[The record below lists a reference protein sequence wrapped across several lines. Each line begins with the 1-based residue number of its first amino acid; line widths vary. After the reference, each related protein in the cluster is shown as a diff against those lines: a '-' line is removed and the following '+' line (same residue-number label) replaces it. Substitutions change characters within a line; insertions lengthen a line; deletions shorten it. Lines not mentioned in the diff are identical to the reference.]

1 VPTEYGA
8 FYSARRLW
16 DDQNNYW
23 HRITQYIM
31 PIHTMIA
38 ASTGESVSLRSHVP
52 LDDHYS
58 MMVVQRA
65 FLHRPATKAERDEA
79 MDAFTDTGGYLPATS
94 DPRTRYFTAANK
106 RNDYKR
112 DYDLEKTRQFTG
124 ISLVRA
130 NLQDRAMTELMSSA
144 DGKEPIYDRSR
155 EHLGTTDAMVIMT
168 RRMLIKVAK
177 AHSED
182 GHVPA
187 NVDNVALDR
196 VRPASVILP
205 KDADW
210 IAPTEEARDYAAG
223 KEIAYVVP
231 T

>member
-1 VPTEYGA
+1 
-8 FYSARRLW
+8 
-16 DDQNNYW
+16 
-23 HRITQYIM
+23 
-31 PIHTMIA
+31 
-38 ASTGESVSLRSHVP
+38 
-52 LDDHYS
+52 
-58 MMVVQRA
+58 
-65 FLHRPATKAERDEA
+65 
-79 MDAFTDTGGYLPATS
+79 
-94 DPRTRYFTAANK
+94 
-106 RNDYKR
+106 
-112 DYDLEKTRQFTG
+112 
-124 ISLVRA
+124 
-130 NLQDRAMTELMSSA
+130 MTELMSSA

-168 RRMLIKVAK
+168 RRMLIKAAK

-187 NVDNVALDR
+187 NVDNVTLDR

-210 IAPTEEARDYAAG
+210 IAATEEARDYAAG